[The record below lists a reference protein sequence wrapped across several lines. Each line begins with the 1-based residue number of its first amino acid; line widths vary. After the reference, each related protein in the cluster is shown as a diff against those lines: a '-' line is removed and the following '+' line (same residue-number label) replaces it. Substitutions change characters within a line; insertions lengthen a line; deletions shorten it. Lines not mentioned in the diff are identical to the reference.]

1 MTDRQRIF
9 VDLVVGTLI
18 YAVVL
23 GFSNDYTELVWARS
37 FSTIFWAS
45 AVLAVLTW
53 LTLRLKTRVLA
64 RLRSR
69 EGGSHRALIGFVLW
83 QILFWS
89 KFVFLW
95 VLETIFGDDIRFS
108 GFFGI
113 LVPIVLVT
121 IITRLAELLFI
132 RLGEPPQVST

>member
-9 VDLVVGTLI
+9 VDLVAGTLS

-23 GFSNDYTELVWARS
+23 GFLNDYTDLVWARS
-37 FSTIFWAS
+37 FSTIFLAS
-45 AVLAVLTW
+45 VVLAILTW
-53 LTLRLKTRVLA
+53 LTLRLKTRVLGH
-64 RLRSR
+64 LRGR
-69 EGGSHRALIGFVLW
+69 EGGSRRALIGFVLW

-113 LVPIVLVT
+113 LAPVILVT
-121 IITRLAELLFI
+121 IIIHLGEVVFT
-132 RLGEPPQVST
+132 RLGEPRAAAT